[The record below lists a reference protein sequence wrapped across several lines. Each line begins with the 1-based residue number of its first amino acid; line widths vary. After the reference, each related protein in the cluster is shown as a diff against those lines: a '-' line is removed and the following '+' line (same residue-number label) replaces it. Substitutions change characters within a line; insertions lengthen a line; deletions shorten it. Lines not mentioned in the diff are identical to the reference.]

1 MMSLRLQ
8 SALVLTISLLS
19 NATVVAFRTQEVR
32 DVAIRIRTSRFRH
45 GAIDSRRALMLYSAI
60 SAEQPESSL
69 SGLVNGMLEAHKEIA
84 EEAKELED
92 FTKLSSEN
100 PGMPLLGSDGVYNI
114 LTEEQLHN
122 FRSAHADK
130 LVILK
135 FSSPVCKACRALKQK
150 FRHLNDA
157 PHFVG
162 QPVVF
167 ADIVISNNKN
177 FKDSF
182 REYVTKQLNVRQI
195 PSLQFYSAG
204 NHLVNTVGCDPETG
218 CSWTKIKQQMVE
230 FVQKWAPEVKRRSV
244 KGVVGV
250 LSEDTESITHMKP
263 SATPTT
269 VSPSLLHAMHRR
281 IRAVLFRHRDD

>member
-19 NATVVAFRTQEVR
+19 NATVVAFRTQEVG
-32 DVAIRIRTSRFRH
+32 DVAIRIQTSRFRH

-84 EEAKELED
+84 KEAKERED
-92 FTKLSSEN
+92 ITKLSSQN

-114 LTEEQLHN
+114 LNEEQLHN

-230 FVQKWAPEVKRRSV
+230 FVQKWAPEVKRSSV
-244 KGVVGV
+244 KEVVGI
-250 LSEDTESITHMKP
+250 LSEDMESITHMKP
-263 SATPTT
+263 SGTPTT
-269 VSPSLLHAMHRR
+269 ASTSLLHAMHRR